1 MARGGGVPGMQGGKV
16 STGLLAVIVL
26 LVALIIGL
34 ILSAIISDLDNLWR
48 EVRQLRGEQDSAK
61 RAVEGR
67 R

>member
-1 MARGGGVPGMQGGKV
+1 M
-16 STGLLAVIVL
+16 STELGLLACIVF

-61 RAVEGR
+61 RTVEGR